1 MRLPGS
7 MDMTGALLRAPGE
20 TPAGPSCL
28 FILTA

>member
-7 MDMTGALLRAPGE
+7 MDMPGALYKAPAE